1 MGSAMSP
8 ATVKRYRVPRTILA
22 ESARALRDI
31 SAGKKESV
39 VLWQGRVVKRDAAD
53 VRALVI
59 PQQIAGALHFIVP
72 LEDRLRLIDVV
83 SAAGDII
90 LAQLHTHP
98 HEAFHSAADDRL
110 AIPQHVGG
118 ISIVVPD
125 WGRDWDGD
133 LRTTAVYRC
142 LGGGQ
147 WEAISIRAVTQLLE
161 VT

>member
-1 MGSAMSP
+1 MSP
-8 ATVKRYRVPRTILA
+8 ATVTRYRVSRAVVA
-22 ESARALRDI
+22 ESVHALRDI
-31 SAGKKESV
+31 SAGVKESV
-39 VLWQGRVVKRDAAD
+39 VLWQGRVVEPGTAD

-59 PQQIAGALHFIVP
+59 PRQVAGALHFIVP
-72 LEDRLRLIDVV
+72 LEERLRLIEVV

-110 AIPQHVGG
+110 AVPQHVGG

-125 WGRDWDGD
+125 WGRNWDGD
-133 LRTTAVYRC
+133 LRGTAIFRC

-147 WEAISIRAVTQLLE
+147 WEEISVRAATRLFE